1 MAWCYV
7 GFIWLFEA
15 ITCLFYFIWVK
26 TKRKITKYW
35 LEIIQSLKRELPA
48 SAHSFIEGSSLP
60 SFICCHSA
68 PLPPSFKVPSR
79 SSIGSCCLSYLRGV
93 VTPKFDVVSSFV
105 SQSTFC
111 SRRLRRGGGGVF
123 TEIWKLANKNP
134 PRVVRAL
141 NAPMDFI
148 ARGARNFELT
158 IWSSIPRPKT
168 STSSISYVVHSL
180 IKV

>member
-1 MAWCYV
+1 MGVFCFVLPWYVLKVLMAWCYV

-111 SRRLRRGGGGVF
+111 LRRRRRCFYGNLE
-123 TEIWKLANKNP
+123 TREQKSA
-134 PRVVRAL
+134 
-141 NAPMDFI
+141 
-148 ARGARNFELT
+148 AR
-158 IWSSIPRPKT
+158 RPCVERSDGLYCSRSPQLWT
-168 STSSISYVVHSL
+168 DDMIEHSTTKDIH
-180 IKV
+180 